1 MNEVVPPTE
10 RTCERC
16 GRRDVW
22 DEDVSSWSIDS
33 EDGEKLIGDPYCST
47 NGTSTGTT
55 IHSPSDAGG
64 APSRR
69 LSLKL
74 RY

>member
-22 DEDVSSWSIDS
+22 DEAVSSWSIDS
-33 EDGEKLIGDPYCST
+33 EDGEKLIGDPYCLHEWDI
-47 NGTSTGTT
+47 NGNYN
-55 IHSPSDAGG
+55 PLAE
-64 APSRR
+64 
-69 LSLKL
+69 
-74 RY
+74 

>member
-22 DEDVSSWSIDS
+22 DEDVLLEYRFRRWREADRRPVPFHEWDI
-33 EDGEKLIGDPYCST
+33 
-47 NGTSTGTT
+47 NGNYN
-55 IHSPSDAGG
+55 PLAE
-64 APSRR
+64 
-69 LSLKL
+69 
-74 RY
+74 